1 MSTRNTFVGTF
12 AAAALTSAMLTVV
25 TPTTA
30 QAAEGCT
37 YDNPRTVASTS
48 IRSRGIELRYN
59 GTCAWGRI
67 TNGSVGDLVWVD
79 RSFDGGR
86 NWTQLHVAR
95 INTGGSQKTEAYN
108 NKRNLMRACGKA
120 SNYPEVACT
129 TWW

>member
-1 MSTRNTFVGTF
+1 MGIRKTFLGTI
-12 AAAALTSAMLTVV
+12 AAAGLTGATLTAV

-30 QAAEGCT
+30 AAAEGCN
-37 YDNPRTVASTS
+37 YNNPRTVASTS

-67 TNGSVGDLVWVD
+67 FGSVGDLVWVD

-86 NWTQLHVAR
+86 TWEQLSVTR
-95 INTGGSQKTEAYN
+95 INSGGSNHTEAYN
-108 NKRNLMRACGKA
+108 NRGNLMRACGKA
-120 SNYPEVACT
+120 GNYPEVACT